1 MKSIFRFP
9 TGILFAG
16 IFIFSACSGE
26 ASDKGST
33 RQAPAGGANAL
44 RISGYIA
51 KADST
56 SGTYSASGELV
67 ARNQVD
73 LKTET
78 TGRLVKLYAK
88 DGQKVSKGTLI
99 AKLDDS
105 ELQANLKSAEA
116 ALDLAK
122 KKLERTKTLHE
133 KDGATTESLESA
145 ESSVQTAT
153 AARDLI
159 LAQLQKTELRAPFD
173 GKLGIVSVSEGAWM
187 SSGSD
192 VATLTDSREL
202 NVEFELP
209 QRYAASLKIGD
220 RISLSDSEQKT
231 NAQATVKFL
240 DAEISKTSRTR
251 KVRATLPNKDGRYLA
266 GTFVGVN
273 LNFGSGSEV
282 GMPVPSEALTLDAN
296 GSYVFIVKD
305 GKAKQVYVK
314 TGLRTPITV
323 DITSGLNSGDTVI
336 VSGLMRMRDG
346 LDVIVKEINN
356 TMNYGVVE

>member
-1 MKSIFRFP
+1 MKSFNRFS
-9 TGILFAG
+9 TGLLFSGFLIL
-16 IFIFSACSGE
+16 SACSGQ
-26 ASDKGST
+26 ASSENKS
-33 RQAPAGGANAL
+33 RQAPPAGSNAL

-56 SGTYSASGELV
+56 SGTYSASGELI

-78 TGRLVKLYAK
+78 TGRLVKLYVK
-88 DGQKVSKGTLI
+88 DGQKVSKGALI
-99 AKLDDS
+99 AKLDDA

-122 KKLERTKTLHE
+122 KKSERTKTLHE

-173 GKLGIVSVSEGAWM
+173 GKLGIVAVSEGAWM

-202 NVEFELP
+202 NVEFDLP

-220 RISLSDSEQKT
+220 KVTLSDSEQKT
-231 NAQATVKFL
+231 QVTATVKFL

-251 KVRATLPNKDGRYLA
+251 KVRAILPNKDGKFLA

-296 GSYVFIVKD
+296 GSYVFVVKG

-323 DITSGLNSGDTVI
+323 DITSGLTAGDTVI

-356 TMNYGVVE
+356 TMNYGVTE